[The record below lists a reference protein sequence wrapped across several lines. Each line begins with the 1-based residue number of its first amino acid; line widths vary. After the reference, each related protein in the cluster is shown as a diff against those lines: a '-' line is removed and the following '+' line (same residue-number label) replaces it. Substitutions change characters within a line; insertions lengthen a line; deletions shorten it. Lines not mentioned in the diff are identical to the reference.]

1 LTKIERQIR
10 YAYLTTLVGVV
21 LATITTTFTTISSF
35 LFGQASRR
43 PTSINPGNFTG
54 PGQFGNFTGAPQF
67 GNMNPSGGFVNNFAI
82 LAVIVAVVGVLW
94 LGLSLRKSH
103 LESREGDKASTR
115 DKLGVE

>member
-21 LATITTTFTTISSF
+21 LATITTAFTTISSF

-43 PTSINPGNFTG
+43 PTSVTPDNFTG
-54 PGQFGNFTGAPQF
+54 PGQFGNFTGAPQL

-82 LAVIVAVVGVLW
+82 LAVIIAVVGVVW
-94 LGLSLRKSH
+94 LGLSLRKSS
-103 LESREGDKASTR
+103 LESYEGENAST
-115 DKLGVE
+115 KGKPETE